1 MLVIKSKV
9 MVKDKLTKVK
19 IYVHQKSPR
28 LFKSKFLEF
37 LTKSHPAIIDTMYA
51 ILSFFLMRYYFIHY
65 EQSIG
70 SIVTHF
76 FIGFFTWTLA
86 EYLMHRFLY
95 HKISDA
101 TYDKG
106 IQYLFH
112 GIHHYFPDDDTRT
125 VLPPVP
131 SLGIAAVFFGVFYIL
146 MGKYAFTFGSGFLM
160 GYCAY
165 MTLHY
170 IIHKKPAPEKFN
182 WWWNFHNVHHYQQHD
197 KAFGVTSP
205 IWDIVFGT
213 MPQPNRRTVEIEV
226 AKPGEEF
233 EKKHAK

>member
-1 MLVIKSKV
+1 MGRDRI
-9 MVKDKLTKVK
+9 TKVK
-19 IYVHQKSPR
+19 IYVRQNSPS
-28 LFKSKFLEF
+28 LFNNKFLEF

-51 ILSFFLMRYYFIHY
+51 IISFFLMRYYYLHHDANFGAIALQFI
-65 EQSIG
+65 
-70 SIVTHF
+70 
-76 FIGFFTWTLA
+76 IGFFSWTLA

-95 HKISDA
+95 HKPSDA

-112 GIHHYFPDDDTRT
+112 GIHHYFPDDRDRT

-131 SLGIAAVFFGVFYIL
+131 SLFIAGILFGFFYLI
-146 MGKYAFTFGSGFLM
+146 MGKYAFNFGSGFMM

-170 IIHKKPAPEKFN
+170 SVHRYKAPKGWASWF
-182 WWWNFHNVHHYQQHD
+182 WDFHNIHHYQQHD
-197 KAFGVTSP
+197 RAFGVSSP

-213 MPQPNRRTVEIEV
+213 MPEKSRRTVEIEV
-226 AKPGEEF
+226 AKPGEKFRE
-233 EKKHAK
+233 E